1 VGDRVKHIIAIS
13 GPVASGKS
21 VLAEEILKRFSSHRI
36 STRQLLIDAGAEN
49 DRHKLIEAG
58 KRFDR
63 ETDGSWVLEG
73 SRKYID
79 RHQQCDVILIDA
91 VRTEQQIDHLREAY
105 GERFVHVHVE
115 VPLEVA
121 RARYETRGATSD
133 IPSYDEVRSDPTEAG
148 VWLLGAIADRVVR
161 ADEVIE

>member
-1 VGDRVKHIIAIS
+1 MKHVIAIS
-13 GPVASGKS
+13 GPVASGKT
-21 VLAEEILKRFSSHRI
+21 VLADEILKRSSSHRI

-49 DRHKLIEAG
+49 DRHELIEAG

-63 ETDGSWVLEG
+63 ETDGKWVLRAAG
-73 SRKYID
+73 KYID

-91 VRTEQQIDHLREAY
+91 VRTAQQIDHLREVY

-121 RARYETRGATSD
+121 RARYETRA
-133 IPSYDEVRSDPTEAG
+133 R
-148 VWLLGAIADRVVR
+148 LR
-161 ADEVIE
+161 